1 MSGSVRSSAGLVWR
15 HQRILWWIFLVNLA
29 LAYLAS
35 LPARA
40 VLNSVLDHSL
50 ESAKLVTGFDVGA
63 FGALLM
69 QPEVNFDIMA
79 PSLLFSAVV
88 FFFYLLLLDGG
99 IYSVYLEDRKLS
111 RGEFFLSAGLYFWRM
126 FRLALYSLPFF
137 AIAIGVNG
145 GIAVLSGKLSTE
157 APREALGFWVGIGGR
172 VLFLLMAL
180 FVRAWFDLAQARV
193 VFDNERKVLRTV
205 GRSWLLLLRSGGLY
219 LRYLGIAL
227 TSMAVFAV
235 GIALWVYVPHHDTIG
250 SFVVLEVVTVFLL
263 ATRLWMKATSARWVS
278 LLPLEFVAVSVTEVI
293 EPVAPEAPA
302 ETIAEPP
309 TAEGAEP
316 SPQE

>member
-1 MSGSVRSSAGLVWR
+1 LVWR
-15 HQRILWWIFLVNLA
+15 HQRILWWIFLVNLV
-29 LAYLAS
+29 LAYLGS

-40 VLNSVLDHSL
+40 VLHGVLDHSL

-63 FGALLM
+63 LGALLM
-69 QPEVNFDIMA
+69 QPEVNANIMA

-88 FFFYLLLLDGG
+88 FFFYLLFLDGG
-99 IYSVYLEDRKLS
+99 IYTVYLEDRKLS

-126 FRLALYSLPFF
+126 LRLALYSLPFF
-137 AIAIGVNG
+137 IIAIAVNG
-145 GIAVLSGKLSTE
+145 GLAFLSGKLGTE
-157 APREALGFWVGIGGR
+157 APQETLGFWVGVGGR

-193 VFDNERKVLRTV
+193 VLDNERKVLRTV

-227 TSMAVFAV
+227 CSMVVFAV
-235 GIALWVYVPHHDTIG
+235 GIALWVFVPHHDTIG

-263 ATRLWMKATSARWVS
+263 ATRLLMKAASARWVA
-278 LLPLEFVAVSVTEVI
+278 LLPLEFVAASVSEVI
-293 EPVAPEAPA
+293 ETVAQEASA
-302 ETIAEPP
+302 ETTAEPP
-309 TAEGAEP
+309 TAEGSEP
-316 SPQE
+316 SM